1 MLVESKGKME
11 TEIDI
16 LECCHKRIFR
26 LFICIKNFF
35 KLLIILFLI
44 KISNSDLFFENRE
57 NKSLLDR
64 I

>member
-26 LFICIKNFF
+26 LFIYIKNFF

-57 NKSLLDR
+57 NKSVLDR

>member
-1 MLVESKGKME
+1 MLVDSKGKME

-16 LECCHKRIFR
+16 LECCHKRIFC
-26 LFICIKNFF
+26 LFIYIKNFF
-35 KLLIILFLI
+35 KLLMILSSI

-57 NKSLLDR
+57 KKSLLDR